1 MTKGYNIQQILLDQ
15 LSISTSLL
23 SSYTSLGLDEKE
35 VMVLIQIHRF
45 AYEGNFFPTPFD
57 IASCMSVSEDECSKI
72 LRKLVRKQFLT
83 IEKGENAE
91 NQVSEVYSLETLW
104 KNLYDEKLEK
114 VEEEHF
120 GTIFVLFEQEFGR
133 PISPFEIEMINAW
146 IDEDQIAPSLIKAGL
161 REAVLMGKLNFKYI
175 DRILRDW
182 QKKGIQTVE
191 QARDASR
198 TIRQTRQ
205 TNTREYKEEATGD
218 KTLYYNW
225 LKGEE

>member
-57 IASCMSVSEDECSKI
+57 IASCMSVSEDECSRI
-72 LRKLVRKQFLT
+72 LRKLVQKQFLT

>member
-205 TNTREYKEEATGD
+205 TNTREYKEEATGIRPFIII
-218 KTLYYNW
+218 
-225 LKGEE
+225 G